1 MVRLLLR
8 KFQSEKGTM
17 TSAMRIPWCVLAKYL
32 RRSELSPE
40 LPLHYASE
48 TVVLCVQPDSVAPR
62 FPVRREVDSACK
74 GGALIIFPVAGSFV
88 YPRVE
93 DELPGLGTT
102 AAILGFDVH
111 PTLTCSA
118 AIPSRRQ
125 RSPAIQLEL
134 CTPFWHTVPSALS
147 SSLSDK
153 LSSPKIC
160 RLCSPN
166 NGGGK
171 RYSTGCSASRTG
183 FAMLR
188 AFASDG

>member
-1 MVRLLLR
+1 
-8 KFQSEKGTM
+8 M

-32 RRSELSPE
+32 RRCELSPE
-40 LPLHYASE
+40 LPLHYTSE

-62 FPVRREVDSACK
+62 CPVRREVDSACK